1 MGIVYVEC
9 CERKYCCCCDDKR
22 DKCPNPVRWNESEIC
37 NGLRGLLQM
46 LGPVNVPSA
55 NLTFRFTNRTLKYD
69 SSYCPTLFPGYR
81 TPTVAELQSIAT
93 SLTSTGAIGGTP
105 LCPMVVWA
113 LNGIEPVLV
122 EVVPEFG
129 TVEVLRT
136 PSLRCKA
143 YRICVA
149 TFLPPNG

>member
-9 CERKYCCCCDDKR
+9 CERRCCCCCDKK
-22 DKCPNPVRWNESEIC
+22 DKCPNPVRRNESAVC
-37 NGLRGLLQM
+37 GGLRSM
-46 LGPVNVPSA
+46 LAMQGAVYVPLA
-55 NLTFRFTNRTLKYD
+55 NLTFVFTNTTLRYD
-69 SSYCPTLFPGYR
+69 SGYCPTLFAGYR

-113 LNGIEPVLV
+113 LNGTEPVLV
-122 EVVPEFG
+122 EVVPALG

-143 YRICVA
+143 YRICV
-149 TFLPPNG
+149 TTTLPPNGL

>member
-9 CERKYCCCCDDKR
+9 CEKKYCCCCDDKR
-22 DKCPNPVRWNESEIC
+22 DKCPKPVRRNEPIVC
-37 NGLRGLLQM
+37 DGLRSMLAM
-46 LGPVNVPSA
+46 LGAINVPSA
-55 NLTFRFTNRTLKYD
+55 NLTYFFTNAAVKYD
-69 SSYCPTLFPGYR
+69 SSYCPLLTGYR

-93 SLTSTGAIGGTP
+93 SLTSTGSIGGTP

-122 EVVPEFG
+122 EVVPALG

-143 YRICVA
+143 YRICVTTTTPA
-149 TFLPPNG
+149 NG

>member
-9 CERKYCCCCDDKR
+9 CEKKCCCCCDDKR
-22 DKCPNPVRWNESEIC
+22 DKCPKPVRRNELASCEVS
-37 NGLRGLLQM
+37 RQM
-46 LGPVNVPSA
+46 LAMQGPVVVPMV
-55 NLTFRFTNRTLKYD
+55 NLTYIFTNATLKYD
-69 SSYCPTLFPGYR
+69 SSYCPLLTGYR

-93 SLTSTGAIGGTP
+93 SLTSTGSIGGTP

-122 EVVPEFG
+122 EVVPALG

-143 YRICVA
+143 YRICVTTTTPA
-149 TFLPPNG
+149 NG